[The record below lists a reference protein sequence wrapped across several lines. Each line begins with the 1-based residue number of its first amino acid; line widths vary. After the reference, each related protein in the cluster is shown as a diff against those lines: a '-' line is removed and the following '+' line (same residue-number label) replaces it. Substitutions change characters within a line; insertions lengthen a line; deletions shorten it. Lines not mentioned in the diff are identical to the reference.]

1 MQTASIHSYQLSE
14 GKRIHTILSQR
25 FYIIFD
31 VDAQH
36 QREKLGNLFTYNI
49 NFNMFFFIAKIR
61 RNHICETRAFY

>member
-1 MQTASIHSYQLSE
+1 MQTSSINSFQLSE
-14 GKRIHTILSQR
+14 GKKIHIILSQR

-36 QREKLGNLFTYNI
+36 QKEKLGNLFTYNI
-49 NFNMFFFIAKIR
+49 KFNMFFFTVKIK